1 MSEPT
6 IELLDE
12 AQASD
17 EKLFAQSEGV
27 KEGSVTPLHLLCLAK
42 WILAVVGV
50 IYVIAGIAELFK
62 PGSALFEACKVTLP
76 SIATL
81 VIGYYFG
88 SSK

>member
-1 MSEPT
+1 MNQSV
-6 IELLDE
+6 DE
-12 AQASD
+12 TKISD
-17 EKLFAQSEGV
+17 EILFAPNEAVEEKGL
-27 KEGSVTPLHLLCLAK
+27 VTPLHLLCLAK
-42 WILAVVGV
+42 WILAVVGI
-50 IYVIAGIAELFK
+50 IYVISGIAELFK